1 MTITKTTR
9 RYNQPKSTVNTVNRT
24 FATSLSASGAT
35 APKMTNAATIAA
47 EMINGEFTE
56 RRIFDSVEDIADL
69 TLDEVNERLKNQLD
83 PDNYCLSVV
92 VGEEQSEE
100 QSYV

>member
-1 MTITKTTR
+1 M
-9 RYNQPKSTVNTVNRT
+9 
-24 FATSLSASGAT
+24 
-35 APKMTNAATIAA
+35 
-47 EMINGEFTE
+47 
-56 RRIFDSVEDIADL
+56 EDIADL